1 MNYRKNY
8 QTQNVG
14 WFILACIT
22 VVVLLIPM
30 LCILSLVILQNLASY
45 LIETLRRYIR
55 MKVILVVAIAA
66 VMLLVTTGCVKQ
78 EERHFI
84 GKEEIGHFV
93 SSEGI
98 TSEYG
103 YPKAKVVTTEGVFYV
118 RTLMSARNGERV
130 WIEEYS
136 DRTKFVCTP
145 SNHRC
150 YGLVAN

>member
-1 MNYRKNY
+1 MNYRQHN
-8 QTQNVG
+8 QLTNIG
-14 WFILACIT
+14 WFMLALL
-22 VVVLLIPM
+22 VVIALLVPVLFL
-30 LCILSLVILQNLASY
+30 LGVATLLNLTSY
-45 LIETLRRYIR
+45 LIETLRRYR
-55 MKVILVVAIAA
+55 VMRVMSVLAIAA
-66 VMLLVTTGCVKQ
+66 VMLVVTTGCVKQ

-84 GKEEIGHFV
+84 GKEEIGNFV

-98 TSEYG
+98 TSDYG

-118 RTLMSARNGERV
+118 STLMSARNGERV

-150 YGLVAN
+150 YSLVAH